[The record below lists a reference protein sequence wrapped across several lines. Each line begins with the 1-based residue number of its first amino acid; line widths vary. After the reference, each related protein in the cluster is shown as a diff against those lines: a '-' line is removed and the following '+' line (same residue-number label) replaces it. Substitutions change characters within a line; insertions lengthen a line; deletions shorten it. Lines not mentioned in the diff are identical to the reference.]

1 MQYSGAG
8 GKLIHQKNQE
18 QKISWHCPFK
28 WGPTWN
34 ELGFPEDA
42 LPGMNWGF
50 LKNQSMTRTVKLK
63 RTAAWWKV
71 MGPSSLYLAS
81 SILRT
86 VSPSAMSNFDFL
98 QCKESAQY
106 RKEQKGKMIKDPMK
120 WKLFKGRWKRE
131 TIGVGK
137 ESNVR

>member
-1 MQYSGAG
+1 MNWGF
-8 GKLIHQKNQE
+8 LKNQSLSE
-18 QKISWHCPFK
+18 
-28 WGPTWN
+28 
-34 ELGFPEDA
+34 A

-86 VSPSAMSNFDFL
+86 VSPSAMSSLDFL
-98 QCKESAQY
+98 EGE
-106 RKEQKGKMIKDPMK
+106 R
-120 WKLFKGRWKRE
+120 KRE
-131 TIGVGK
+131 
-137 ESNVR
+137 

>member
-1 MQYSGAG
+1 MNWGFLNNQRLSEALPGMNWG
-8 GKLIHQKNQE
+8 FLKNQSLSE
-18 QKISWHCPFK
+18 
-28 WGPTWN
+28 
-34 ELGFPEDA
+34 A

-98 QCKESAQY
+98 S
-106 RKEQKGKMIKDPMK
+106 IKRVLLSM
-120 WKLFKGRWKRE
+120 R
-131 TIGVGK
+131 
-137 ESNVR
+137 